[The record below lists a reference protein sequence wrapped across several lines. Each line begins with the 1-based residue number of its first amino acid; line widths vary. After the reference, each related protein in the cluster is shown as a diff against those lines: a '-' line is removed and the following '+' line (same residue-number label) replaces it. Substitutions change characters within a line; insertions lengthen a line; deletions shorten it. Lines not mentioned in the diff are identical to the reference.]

1 MCRLSHASFSV
12 NIAFLCHLCFIK
24 YQGSVAGGLHYTP
37 CGKYVV
43 FPLGSIVVLRSLSTK
58 KQFFLDSGIDKKISC
73 VAVARDGSLLAAG
86 HETSAA
92 CKAEIV
98 VWDLKKATENCSND
112 AVLSEEYVLHILSQ
126 HHMRVQAV
134 DFSCDTQFLASLGG
148 RDDNDIVV
156 WKVKTGVALCGSPAS
171 SDFSHSIKWLNKRND
186 RFVTCG
192 DFHVRVWQ
200 ICTSTPKL
208 HPIDVNMSSIRRV
221 MQCLCIAEDD
231 SFAFTGNTTGEVIK
245 IDIERDEIK
254 PFGEPEISHPRL
266 IGYNKERFSKGVK
279 SVACVV
285 NPITGNTNLIAG
297 AGDGTVQI
305 LNPKL
310 QCIQSHTA
318 KVLGGVTSIS
328 LHPDG
333 KSLLVG
339 TELSQRYS
347 IDISTFEP
355 ELRETCHFG
364 EVHDVC
370 FPKNSSEIFVTAS
383 EQDIRVWSV
392 SKKRELLRI
401 NIPNT
406 SCYAVDVTPS
416 GENIVSAWSDGKIR
430 SFYPESGKLQFL
442 IPDAHSD
449 VVRSLALCNCDG
461 DDSSSWHM
469 VSGGNDGTVRLWKI
483 NEKHQRMVHSMKE
496 HRGAVNAIV
505 CNANGC
511 QAASA
516 SSDGSCIIW
525 DLQKGV
531 RVHALYDQSVF
542 NSICYHP
549 DESQYLTGSANNKI
563 GFWDA
568 YDGSPIRFITGGDKD
583 ITCVDIHSNGTH
595 FVSGGADKNVNVWH
609 YDNGKLIGSAKGHS
623 GKISKVTISPDQKM
637 VVSVGSEGGIFIWAL
652 NVD

>member
-1 MCRLSHASFSV
+1 MSKWNALGKFRIRVVFFIEFS
-12 NIAFLCHLCFIK
+12 LP
-24 YQGSVAGGLHYTP
+24 GSVAGGLHYTP
-37 CGKYVV
+37 CGKFVV
-43 FPLGSIVVLRSLSTK
+43 YPLGSIMVLRSLATK
-58 KQFFLDSGIDKKISC
+58 KQFFLDAGIDKKISC
-73 VAVARDGSLLAAG
+73 VAVASDGSFLAVG
-86 HETSAA
+86 HETSAV

-98 VWDLKKATENCSND
+98 LWNLRKATGNFSND
-112 AVLSEEYVLHILSQ
+112 AVSSKEYVFHILSR

-148 RDDNDIVV
+148 KDDNDIVV
-156 WKVKTGVALCGSPAS
+156 WRVDTGIAICGSRAS
-171 SDFSHSIKWLNKRND
+171 SEFSHSIKWLNKRND

-200 ICTSTPKL
+200 ICISNPKL
-208 HPIDVNMSSIRRV
+208 HPVDVNMSSIRRV
-221 MQCLCIAEDD
+221 IQCLCIAGDD

-254 PFGEPEISHPRL
+254 SFGEPEISHPRL

-279 SVACVV
+279 SVACIV
-285 NPITGNTNLIAG
+285 NPITGNTNVIAG
-297 AGDGTVQI
+297 AGDGIVQI

-310 QCIQSHTA
+310 QCIPSHIA
-318 KVLGGVTSIS
+318 HVLGGVTSIS

-339 TELSQRYS
+339 TELSQRYN
-347 IDISTFEP
+347 IDVSTFAP

-364 EVHDVC
+364 EINDVC
-370 FPKNSSEIFVTAS
+370 FPQKSSEIFVTAS

-406 SCYAVDVTPS
+406 SCYAVDVTSS
-416 GENIVSAWSDGKIR
+416 GESIISAWSDGKIR
-430 SFYPESGKLQFL
+430 SFFPETGKLQFM

-449 VVRSLALCNCDG
+449 VVRSLAVCNCDG

-469 VSGGNDGTVRLWKI
+469 VSGGSDGTVRLWRI
-483 NEKHQRMVHSMKE
+483 NEKHQKMVHSMKE

-505 CNANGC
+505 CNANGS

-516 SSDGSCIIW
+516 SADGSCIIW

-542 NSICYHP
+542 NCICYHP

-568 YDGSPIRFITGGDKD
+568 YDGNLIRFITGGDAD
-583 ITCVDIHSNGTH
+583 VTCVHIHSNGTH
-595 FVSGGADKNVNVWH
+595 FISGGADKNVNVWH

-623 GKISKVTISPDQKM
+623 GKISELALSPDQKT

-652 NVD
+652 NID